1 MLVISI
7 IIMTIYLV
15 LLVWFSNSIYYNQDT
30 SDEKYAPNVSV
41 IVASRN
47 EEKNLH
53 PLITNLS
60 RLEYFDVSIFE
71 HLKPHTKGISA
82 FFPNFLK
89 IASIKIA

>member
-47 EEKNLH
+47 EEKNL
-53 PLITNLS
+53 PFLLEALINQNYPINKYEIIL
-60 RLEYFDVSIFE
+60 
-71 HLKPHTKGISA
+71 TKRSDSA
-82 FFPNFLK
+82 TFLVN
-89 IASIKIA
+89 